1 MAKRKVHY
9 ENWNGGTE
17 ADTDPPSETF
27 CGLDV
32 TDPLTATRTQA
43 VTCKYCLK
51 LLEFLGHKVK
61 P

>member
-17 ADTDPPSETF
+17 SDPDRPSETF
-27 CGLDV
+27 CGMDV
-32 TDPLTATRTQA
+32 TDPLTATRVQA

-51 LLEFLGHKVK
+51 LLEFFGHKVK